1 MSMTE
6 YYLGLMSGTSADAVD
21 LVIVDFKD
29 NKIELFGNH
38 SFPLS
43 SDIRQQIHALS
54 TPNHNEIDRLGE
66 LDQQLGK
73 LFAESIN
80 QLLHT
85 YQLTAQHLIAVGSH
99 GQTIRHRPPGTLTHP
114 FTLQI
119 GDPNVIAELTGIT
132 TVADFR
138 RRDMAAGGQGAPLV
152 PAFHQAVFHN
162 QIVDRV
168 VVNVGGMANITWLP
182 TSGKTLGFDTGPGN
196 VLMDAWILQHLG
208 KAYDANG
215 DWAASGKVN
224 SDLLQDLLAH
234 PFFHQPAPKSTGR
247 EAFNVEWLTH
257 ELAEKPVSAVDVQA
271 TLLALTAHTIAN
283 DINKLTTAAC
293 EVFVCG
299 GGAYNLKLM
308 DELSHLLPSS
318 KVASTA
324 KLGIAPEWIE
334 AMAFAWLARQTML
347 RKNGNL
353 SAVTGAKH
361 EVILGG
367 VYFA

>member
-1 MSMTE
+1 MSQL
-6 YYLGLMSGTSADAVD
+6 YIGLMSGTSADAVD

-29 NKIELFGNH
+29 SKIEFIGSH
-38 SFPLS
+38 SLSLS
-43 SDIRQQIHALS
+43 SDIRRQIHALS

-73 LFAESIN
+73 LLAESIN
-80 QLLHT
+80 QLLYK
-85 YQLTAQHLIAVGSH
+85 YQIEPQQITAVGSH
-99 GQTIRHRPPGTLTHP
+99 GQTIRHRPPGTLQHP

-119 GDPNVIAELTGIT
+119 GDPNLIAELTGIT

-152 PAFHQAVFHN
+152 PAFHQAVFHS
-162 QIVDRV
+162 QVIDRV
-168 VVNVGGMANITWLP
+168 VVNIGGMANITWLP
-182 TSGKTLGFDTGPGN
+182 SSGETLGFDTGPGN
-196 VLMDAWILQHLG
+196 VLIDAWALQHLG

-215 DWAASGKVN
+215 DWAASGIVD
-224 SDLLQDLLAH
+224 SDLLQKLLAH
-234 PFFHQPAPKSTGR
+234 TFFNQPAPKSTGR
-247 EAFNVEWLTH
+247 EAFNVEWLTPQ
-257 ELAEKPVSAVDVQA
+257 LAEKTLSPADVQA
-271 TLLALTAHTIAN
+271 TLLALTAHSIAN
-283 DINKLTTAAC
+283 DIKKLTSTDC

-308 DELSHLLPSS
+308 DELSRLLPQA

-324 KLGIAPEWIE
+324 VLGIAPEWIE
-334 AMAFAWLARQTML
+334 AMAFAWLARQTMM
-347 RKNGNL
+347 RKSGNL